1 MVAFCQGR
9 YETLPSRAEV
19 CKTQAE
25 LHDVVATPLPDFCTI
40 QNSLISREVT
50 LHQTRRTEPS
60 KRRTSRSIDSKT
72 SRQIKKIIEAT
83 AGQAGAPIRVLQ
95 RVQGLIGYLPRE
107 ALEIVSR
114 EMGIP
119 LSELYGITSFYSFF
133 SMVPKGKHVIQVC
146 LGTSCYV
153 KGGQKI
159 IDSLKKDFGLESG
172 STTPDG
178 KLSLQTVRCL
188 GCCGLS
194 PVLAINEDVHRKV
207 KPSKLKEI
215 LSSYQ

>member
-1 MVAFCQGR
+1 M
-9 YETLPSRAEV
+9 L
-19 CKTQAE
+19 
-25 LHDVVATPLPDFCTI
+25 
-40 QNSLISREVT
+40 REVT
-50 LHQTRRTEPS
+50 LHQTRKTEPS
-60 KRRTSRSIDSKT
+60 KAKPGRSIDTKT
-72 SRQIKKIIEAT
+72 SRQIKEIIEAT
-83 AGQAGAPIRVLQ
+83 DGQAGAPIRVLQ

-119 LSELYGITSFYSFF
+119 PSELYGITSFYSFF
-133 SMVPKGKHVIQVC
+133 SMAPKGKYVIQVC

-159 IDSLKKDFGLESG
+159 IDSLHKDFGLESG

-178 KLSLQTVRCL
+178 KFSLQTVRCL

-194 PVLAINEDVHRKV
+194 PVLAINQDVHRKV

-215 LSSYQ
+215 LGSYQ

>member
-1 MVAFCQGR
+1 MH
-9 YETLPSRAEV
+9 
-19 CKTQAE
+19 QAGMTK
-25 LHDVVATPLPDFCTI
+25 AAKG
-40 QNSLISREVT
+40 SG
-50 LHQTRRTEPS
+50 S
-60 KRRTSRSIDSKT
+60 KSIDSKT
-72 SRQIKKIIEAT
+72 SRQIKKIVEAT
-83 AGQAGAPIRVLQ
+83 DGQAGAPIRVLQ
-95 RVQGLIGYLPRE
+95 KVQGLIGYLPRE
-107 ALEIVSR
+107 ALEAVSR
-114 EMGIP
+114 EMRVP

-133 SMVPKGKHVIQVC
+133 SMVPKGKYVIQVC

-159 IDSLKKDFGLESG
+159 IDSLNKDFGLESG
-172 STTPDG
+172 NTTPDG
-178 KLSLQTVRCL
+178 KFSLQTVRCL